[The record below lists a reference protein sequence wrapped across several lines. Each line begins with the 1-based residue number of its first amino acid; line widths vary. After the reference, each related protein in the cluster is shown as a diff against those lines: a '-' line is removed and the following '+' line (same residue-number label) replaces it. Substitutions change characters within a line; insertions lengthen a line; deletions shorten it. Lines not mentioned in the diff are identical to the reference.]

1 MANTLKDTLI
11 DKATDCLLDLLADTS
26 KEEINDLLDKNRQ
39 QKILFKVISNFA
51 NSVYFK
57 SEYKNVLFQENKDIV
72 FSIPS
77 ENISPAATVE
87 QITNALSKVVE
98 QCFLTEDKNV
108 LPTIAHHIAILYL
121 QRAKLT
127 VQLFDVVK
135 VQHEGFNE
143 ITDDV
148 HELKNIILS
157 NHRYE
162 LQLRQEK
169 ENLLKKELNNEVT
182 SVICEMLNY
191 YLYFV
196 LKKAPVFSG
205 KEMDNLG
212 IAMTRKINDIT
223 NHITDFVKD
232 DFCKTPVCVTKVNG
246 LESQTEEINYFIYSE
261 CYFRNLILKNTD
273 ELLKYND
280 IIDIES
286 YVLILRLRNK
296 LQGVLFP
303 PLLQMGQTN
312 ILKCSNFNIDTNF
325 FCKELAEIGNLLVLL
340 YTKMLI

>member
-11 DKATDCLLDLLADTS
+11 DKAIDCLLDLLADTS

-39 QKILFKVISNFA
+39 PKILFKVIRNFA

-57 SEYKNVLFQENKDIV
+57 SEYKNVLYQENKDFV

-77 ENISPAATVE
+77 ENISAAATVE
-87 QITNALSKVVE
+87 QITKALSKIIE
-98 QCFLTEDKNV
+98 QCFLTEDKNI
-108 LPTIAHHIAILYL
+108 LNTIACHIAILYL

-127 VQLFDVVK
+127 IQLFDVVK

-148 HELKNIILS
+148 RELKNIILS
-157 NHRYE
+157 NYRYE

-169 ENLLKKELNNEVT
+169 ESLLKKELNNEVT
-182 SVICEMLNY
+182 SVICEMLKH
-191 YLYFV
+191 YLYFI

-223 NHITDFVKD
+223 NHITDFVKN
-232 DFCKTPVCVTKVNG
+232 DFCQTPVCVTKVNG
-246 LESQTEEINYFIYSE
+246 LESKTEEINYLIYSE

-273 ELLKYND
+273 KLLKYND

-286 YVLILRLRNK
+286 YVIILRLRNK

>member
-1 MANTLKDTLI
+1 MSNTLKDI
-11 DKATDCLLDLLADTS
+11 MFDKAIDCFLDLLADTS
-26 KEEINDLLDKNRQ
+26 KEEINNLIDKNKQ
-39 QKILFKVISNFA
+39 QKILFKVISSFA

-57 SEYKNVLFQENKDIV
+57 SEYKNVIYQENRDLV

-77 ENISPAATVE
+77 DNISAAATVE
-87 QITNALSKVVE
+87 QITEALSKIIE
-98 QCFLTEDKNV
+98 QCFLTEDKNI
-108 LPTIAHHIAILYL
+108 LNTIARHIAILYL

-127 VQLFDVVK
+127 IQLYDIVK

-143 ITDDV
+143 ITDNV
-148 HELKNIILS
+148 RELKNIILS

-169 ENLLKKELNNEVT
+169 ESLLKKELNNEVT
-182 SVICEMLNY
+182 SVISEMLNH
-191 YLYFV
+191 YLYFM
-196 LKKAPVFSG
+196 LKKAPTFSG

-212 IAMTRKINDIT
+212 ISMTNKINDII
-223 NHITDFVKD
+223 NHITDFVKN
-232 DFCKTPVCVTKVNG
+232 DFCQIPVCVTKVNG
-246 LESQTEEINYFIYSE
+246 LESKTEEINFLIYSE
-261 CYFRNLILKNTD
+261 FYFRNLILKNTD
-273 ELLKYND
+273 KLLKYND

-286 YVLILRLRNK
+286 YVIILRLRNK

-312 ILKCSNFNIDTNF
+312 ILKCTNYSIDTNF

-340 YTKMLI
+340 YTKMLL